1 MRVVIFFFGV
11 ALAATAHSDSLET
24 CAGIDADTDRL
35 ACYDR
40 LAGREAGEKA
50 AAAAPAPTKAEA
62 TPQAEPEP
70 ETTPEDVFG
79 KPPEEVYAA
88 YAEATGVADVNEIR
102 ATVVTAGRDSR
113 GHVMVELDNGQRW
126 RQARKEYF
134 KVSDG
139 DEVVIS
145 KAVLGSYTMKRV
157 SGGRGTKVR
166 RTN

>member
-1 MRVVIFFFGV
+1 MRVVIFLFGV
-11 ALAATAHSDSLET
+11 ALAASAHSNDLET
-24 CAGIDADTDRL
+24 CAHIDSDAARL
-35 ACYDR
+35 ECYDG
-40 LAGREAGEKA
+40 LAGRVSGEAA
-50 AAAAPAPTKAEA
+50 AAAAPAPTQAEA
-62 TPQAEPEP
+62 TPQAEP

-79 KPPEEVYAA
+79 KPPEEIYAA
-88 YAEATGVADVNEIR
+88 YAEATGVEEVNEIR
-102 ATVVTAGRDSR
+102 ATVVTAGKDSR

-126 RQARKEYF
+126 RQVRKEYF

-145 KAVLGSYTMKRV
+145 KAVLGSYNMKRA